1 MHTIF
6 LILAG
11 ISLACVFGFYGG
23 IFMAETNHNK
33 KAHKMY
39 IIYTLISLVCTF
51 AFGVISVH
59 VG

>member
-6 LILAG
+6 LILTA
-11 ISLACVFGFYGG
+11 ISLACTFGFYGG
-23 IFMAETNHNK
+23 IFMAETDRNK
-33 KAHKMY
+33 KAHKMH

-51 AFGVISVH
+51 VFGIISTR